1 MTDVERSTGMLS
13 ALRGVAVALN
23 DRQIPWALV
32 GGLAVSIRVEP
43 RFTRDIDIAVAVADD
58 AAAEALVADFTAAG
72 YALLLSLE
80 PRALGRLATVRLL
93 PPREPVEG
101 VVVDLLFA
109 SSGLEAEICRDAD
122 ALEIV
127 PGLTVPVAKA
137 GHLVAMKVLAMAEH
151 RPQDAVDLAA
161 LLSTLDDA
169 DRALARLA
177 AGRIEEVGANRGKSL
192 SAELEHRLGAR

>member
-109 SSGLEAEICRDAD
+109 SSGLEA
-122 ALEIV
+122 
-127 PGLTVPVAKA
+127 G
-137 GHLVAMKVLAMAEH
+137 
-151 RPQDAVDLAA
+151 DL
-161 LLSTLDDA
+161 S
-169 DRALARLA
+169 
-177 AGRIEEVGANRGKSL
+177 
-192 SAELEHRLGAR
+192 

>member
-23 DRQIPWALV
+23 DRHIPWALV

-122 ALEIV
+122 ALAIV

-137 GHLVAMKVLAMAEH
+137 GHLVAMKVLSMAEY

-169 DRALARLA
+169 DRALARRA

-192 SAELEHRLGAR
+192 SAELEHRFGAR